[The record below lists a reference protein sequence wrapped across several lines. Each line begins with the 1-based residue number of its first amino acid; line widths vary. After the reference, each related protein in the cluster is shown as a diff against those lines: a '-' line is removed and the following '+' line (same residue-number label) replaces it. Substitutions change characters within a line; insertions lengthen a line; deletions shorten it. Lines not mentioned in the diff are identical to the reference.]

1 MLALGSIPPE
11 TPGLRQVA
19 QGDPDAFACL
29 HERYARELHPVAL
42 GVLKE
47 HIAEA
52 KEAVSL
58 AACRA

>member
-1 MLALGSIPPE
+1 M
-11 TPGLRQVA
+11 A